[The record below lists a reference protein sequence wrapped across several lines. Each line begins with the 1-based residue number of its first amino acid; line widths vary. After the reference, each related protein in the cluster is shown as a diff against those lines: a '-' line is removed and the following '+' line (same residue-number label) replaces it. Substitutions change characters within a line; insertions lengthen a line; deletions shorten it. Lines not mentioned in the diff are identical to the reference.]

1 MKKVT
6 EILNKII
13 VGINYGSRYAGTT
26 VMCYNTAH
34 KVRFI
39 SSSKN
44 ADADSF
50 LLTELAYLQP
60 DLIMIDAPLSLP
72 GVFWLGNGYKDH
84 FFRIC
89 DKELKAMSPM
99 YLGGLTARAMNLRK
113 YINGMGNRML
123 ETYPRKL
130 VDILDLPTDIY
141 KNSKGDLHI
150 FVDHLV
156 VRLGVRINMGQIF
169 TWHHLDA
176 LMAFISGL
184 RYLEKQS
191 QEFGVPEEGVV
202 IV

>member
-1 MKKVT
+1 MKKAA
-6 EILNKII
+6 EILKKTI
-13 VGINYGSRYAGTT
+13 VGIDYGSKYAGTT
-26 VMCYNTAH
+26 VMCYNSAH

-50 LLTELAYLQP
+50 LLTELAYLHP
-60 DLIMIDAPLSLP
+60 DLIMIDAPLTLP

-84 FFRIC
+84 FFRKC

-99 YLGGLTARAMNLRK
+99 FLGGLTARAMNLRK

-130 VDILDLPTDIY
+130 VEILELPESKY
-141 KNSKGDLHI
+141 KNKKGDLHI

-156 VRLGVRINMGQIF
+156 KTLGVRINTRQIAS
-169 TWHHLDA
+169 WHHLDA
-176 LMAFISGL
+176 LLAFLSGL
-184 RYLEKQS
+184 RYLEHKS
-191 QEFGVPEEGVV
+191 QEYGVPEEGTVV
-202 IV
+202 V